1 MSALKKP
8 LRTLAATLLSFAAAW
23 LLVTLAR
30 GALFSSTTSGELV
43 VQVRDD
49 GAEPLAEVTVLAAG
63 PRLGTTD
70 AQGML
75 RRVLAHGAR
84 VQVQCPEAYRSLP
97 AQTFDAGRA
106 VLTFVCRPKLRTIA
120 VVVHAPAAPG
130 HTLFCS
136 PADPRASIR
145 ADQQSLGRLDDQG
158 ILHAVLRRPPGS
170 TLSLSLEASSGESS
184 AAVATRKLVVEDR
197 DRVVLFEP

>member
-1 MSALKKP
+1 MSALKKYG
-8 LRTLAATLLSFAAAW
+8 RRLAAALLSFAAAW

-49 GAEPLAEVTVLAAG
+49 GAEPLAEVAVLAAG
-63 PRLGTTD
+63 PSLGTTD

-84 VQVQCPEAYRSLP
+84 IQVQCPEAYRALP
-97 AQTFDAGRA
+97 PQMFDAERA

-130 HTLFCS
+130 LTL
-136 PADPRASIR
+136 R
-145 ADQQSLGRLDDQG
+145 ADQQNLGRLDDQG
-158 ILHAVLRRPPGS
+158 ILHAVLRRAPGS
-170 TLSLSLEASSGESS
+170 TLWLSLEKSVSEPS
-184 AAVATRKLVVEDR
+184 AAVATRKLIVEDR